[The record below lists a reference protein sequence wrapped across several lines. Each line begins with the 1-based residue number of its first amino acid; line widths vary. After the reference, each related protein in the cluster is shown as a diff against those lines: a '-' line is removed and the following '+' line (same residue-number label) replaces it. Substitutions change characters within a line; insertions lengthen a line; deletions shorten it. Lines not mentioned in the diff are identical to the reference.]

1 MTITGTAITAGTY
14 YGTVA
19 GVEAHVPTIGTISAL
34 TKPTTTQVVAWLEE
48 ATAIIDR
55 TLATAGYTT
64 PVASTSANYSELVGL
79 ANLYGAARTLQARA
93 IEAATGEIQPRWQAM
108 LDEFYARLTAIAAST
123 LTDVPASAGTTG
135 GVARRIRGIQT
146 VRVDRQIG
154 TSGEYA

>member
-1 MTITGTAITAGTY
+1 MTITGTALTAGTY

-64 PVASTSANYSELVGL
+64 PVASTSTNYSELVGL

-108 LDEFYARLTAIAAST
+108 LDEFYARLIAIANSTLTGISAAAST
-123 LTDVPASAGTTG
+123 TG
-135 GVARRIRGIQT
+135 GTARRIRGIQT
-146 VRVDRQIG
+146 VRVDRQVD
-154 TSGEYA
+154 TASEYT

>member
-34 TKPTTTQVVAWLEE
+34 TKPTTAQVVAWLEE

-55 TLATAGYTT
+55 TLATAGYAT
-64 PVASTSANYSELVGL
+64 PVTSGSASYNELIGL

-123 LTDVPASAGTTG
+123 LSDVPAAAGTTG
-135 GVARRIRGIQT
+135 STARRIRGIQT